1 MGLGLFASVGAV
13 ALLIS
18 QSTLGQDKPA
28 LRVVIEGVGSEA
40 VNCGIRRPAIEALAE
55 RALKS
60 HGIRLSKDAK
70 DPYLYL
76 NVNAYRVMQD
86 QVPVG
91 CTTRLGVSVR
101 ANPDPEPQVRGF
113 RSKAGSYVVLCDAA
127 RLLSGSMRDVAGNV
141 TKALE
146 EDIKSCIGQLSY

>member
-1 MGLGLFASVGAV
+1 MRLGLFAGVGAA

-18 QSTLGQDKPA
+18 QSALGQDKPA
-28 LRVVIEGVGSEA
+28 LRVVVEGVGNEA
-40 VNCGIRRPAIEALAE
+40 VNCGIRKSAIEALAA

-60 HGIRLSKDAK
+60 HGIQLSKDAK

-86 QVPVG
+86 QTPVG

-101 ANPDPEPQVRGF
+101 ATPDAEPAVRGF
-113 RSKAGSYVVLCDAA
+113 RSKAGTYVVLCDAA
-127 RLLSGSMRDVAGNV
+127 RLLSGSLRDVGGAV

-146 EDIKSCIGQLSY
+146 EDIKSCLAQLSY